1 MEEKTK
7 EKPLYWQISI
17 VWFIVFLFI
26 FSRQTTQHCVLG
38 KSQAEKSTSEWLSHP
53 SSCDSGEE
61 WMPHLDTGDIE
72 RIYLGVSLF
81 VCVPWAELLRDSS
94 TDEMKSI
101 LTRKQRKAFE
111 GTERQKATDSRAYSS
126 NMQPLSRL
134 RVLSL
139 ACKITSLMYLSVYF
153 FCLLVVSVYAFLP
166 AFLTTSLQVCPCL
179 CVVCLYSLTPLVFL
193 LFCWTSV
200 VIHST

>member
-1 MEEKTK
+1 
-7 EKPLYWQISI
+7 
-17 VWFIVFLFI
+17 
-26 FSRQTTQHCVLG
+26 
-38 KSQAEKSTSEWLSHP
+38 
-53 SSCDSGEE
+53 
-61 WMPHLDTGDIE
+61 
-72 RIYLGVSLF
+72 
-81 VCVPWAELLRDSS
+81 
-94 TDEMKSI
+94 MK
-101 LTRKQRKAFE
+101 

-193 LFCWTSV
+193 LFCWTCCCCDSLYLDFSV
-200 VIHST
+200 FPIRSNLFLPKSLRSLRLNKNRTPTEQKCIYKM